1 MTRPDAARPDAQ
13 PGSALPQTPK
23 ILAGLHIL
31 IVEDVPAI
39 RHLVQRLLEG
49 LGCAKVYAAGDIDT
63 AWATTNAFPLDAIL
77 LDYDLAGENGL
88 QFARILR
95 RNNSCINHDIPILVL
110 TGHAEESV
118 VDAARASGTDAYLV
132 KPIMPDLLGERIWR
146 AVVARGGPDLSR
158 HHNEVNWK
166 RSIG

>member
-1 MTRPDAARPDAQ
+1 MTRPASINPASQADVEQATA
-13 PGSALPQTPK
+13 PK
-23 ILAGLHIL
+23 VLDGLHIL

-39 RHLVQRLLEG
+39 RNLVQRLLEG

-63 AWATTNAFPLDAIL
+63 AWATANAFPLDAIL
-77 LDYDLAGENGL
+77 LDYDLAGDNGL

-95 RNNSCINHDIPILVL
+95 RDRACLNHDIPILVL
-110 TGHAEESV
+110 TGHAEESI

-158 HHNEVNWK
+158 HHNEVDWK
-166 RSIG
+166 TPPR